1 MRKAGLF
8 LKHVLLVGPA
18 LSDTFTCPA
27 CGALNNLPPSYLPSG
42 IAPILATLLP
52 DATGRTLEAI
62 ATLLASLVGSKHV
75 RLPRLTAHPA
85 HRPPRSPP
93 IPLTAHPA
101 HRPFRSPPTP
111 LTAHSAHRP
120 FRSPRPHIASYMHM
134 HHLHLHLHLHL
145 HTSPY
150 CRANPAWPERS
161 TR

>member
-93 IPLTAHPA
+93 IPLA
-101 HRPFRSPPTP
+101 
-111 LTAHSAHRP
+111 AHSARRP